1 MSIKSW
7 YNKLIFLVLVQEQ
20 LVQEHEQVL
29 EDVFF
34 MFSIIYIILL

>member
-29 EDVFF
+29 EDVCFYVF
-34 MFSIIYIILL
+34 QDF